1 MRLSSTAAALV
12 ATLIAVPASAQT
24 SFSIAAG
31 AAVPIGSSADTYNVG
46 YNATVGI
53 GIKPPLAPL
62 GLRIEGM
69 INGLDAKNAT
79 LSGFKAKRI
88 VAGIANVTISG
99 AGMPLPMGYLI
110 GGVGMYNQRPTGISG
125 TFSGSDETDVGFN
138 AGAGINFPLT
148 GFSTFLEAR
157 FHYISDTKEK
167 FVPITFGLKF

>member
-24 SFSIAAG
+24 SFMISAG
-31 AAVPIGSSADTYNVG
+31 AAVPIGSTADAYNVG

-69 INGLDAKNAT
+69 INGLDVKNAT
-79 LSGFKAKRI
+79 LSGFKAQRI

-110 GGVGMYNQRPTGISG
+110 GGVGMYNQRPTGISAG
-125 TFSGSDETDVGFN
+125 FSGSDETDVGFN

-157 FHYISDTKEK
+157 FHYISDSKQK